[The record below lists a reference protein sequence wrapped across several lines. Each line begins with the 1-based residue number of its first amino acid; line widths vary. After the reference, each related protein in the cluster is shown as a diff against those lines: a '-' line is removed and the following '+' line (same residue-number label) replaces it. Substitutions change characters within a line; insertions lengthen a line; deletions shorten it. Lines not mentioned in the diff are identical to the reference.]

1 MKKIFRNCKSRRAF
15 ACLSAAAP
23 SALMAMS
30 EFAGDYYIDHGDIV
44 FSRDETNTM
53 VQQGTNGPVV
63 DNETI
68 TITHNNSAVATDNTI
83 TADSS
88 ATDGQIVLDNVNI
101 AAEDAAAMDV
111 QGSASVELS
120 GGHSLA
126 GGKGGDEFFEN
137 DGNIHIS
144 SGEITA
150 IGGEGPAGIGGGN
163 HKNGGNITIGGN
175 R

>member
-30 EFAGDYYIDHGDIV
+30 EFAGAYYIDHGDIV
-44 FSRDETNTM
+44 ISRDETNTM

-63 DNETI
+63 DNENI
-68 TITHNNSAVATDNTI
+68 TITQNNSAVATDNTI
-83 TADSS
+83 TVDSS
-88 ATDGQIVLDNVNI
+88 ATDSQIVLGNVNI

-120 GGHSLA
+120 GENSLT
-126 GGKGGDEFFEN
+126 GGKGAAGLEV
-137 DGNIHIS
+137 
-144 SGEITA
+144 
-150 IGGEGPAGIGGGN
+150 EGY
-163 HKNGGNITIGGN
+163 HY
-175 R
+175 RR